1 MNCNNNIIDR
11 KKHYVQPDCKVV
23 LLDLES
29 CMEAH
34 VSGVNLNGFNEGEVP
49 TITIDNNND
58 DDEPNAKQNGM
69 WSDDDAI

>member
-1 MNCNNNIIDR
+1 MNYNNNIDR

-23 LLDLES
+23 LIDLES
-29 CMEAH
+29 CINVH
-34 VSGVNLNGFNEGEVP
+34 VSGVNLNGFDKDEVP
-49 TITIDNNND
+49 PITVVEDD

>member
-34 VSGVNLNGFNEGEVP
+34 VSGVNLNGLDDAP
-49 TITIDNNND
+49 RITIVEDDN
-58 DDEPNAKQNGM
+58 DEPNAKQNGM